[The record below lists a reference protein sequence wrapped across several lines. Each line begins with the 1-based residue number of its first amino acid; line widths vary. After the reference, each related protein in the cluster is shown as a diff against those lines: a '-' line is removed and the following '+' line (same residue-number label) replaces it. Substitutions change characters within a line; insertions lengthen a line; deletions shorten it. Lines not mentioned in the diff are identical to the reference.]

1 MGTGTLKHST
11 TGRAIIYG
19 ILASQRKLYINNVMG
34 LIFMIPEVCYR
45 KMESEGENKNL
56 KWNAQTTTQAKKNLL
71 IMFAEKKSGLI
82 KEWLFFGE

>member
-19 ILASQRKLYINNVMG
+19 VLVSQRNLYINNVMG

-56 KWNAQTTTQAKKNLL
+56 K
-71 IMFAEKKSGLI
+71 
-82 KEWLFFGE
+82 

>member
-19 ILASQRKLYINNVMG
+19 VLVSQRNLYINNVMG

-45 KMESEGENKNL
+45 KMESEGENKKL
-56 KWNAQTTTQAKKNLL
+56 KWNVQTTTQRKIYVLCLLKKNLVWL
-71 IMFAEKKSGLI
+71 
-82 KEWLFFGE
+82 EWLFFGE